1 PTGVIGT
8 NRADA
13 VASVRAMLAD
23 ADADPALETLGADPA
38 AVPAFLA
45 RKSIQVVTFEAWK
58 HIDALEVAAGHE
70 LGRPRK
76 KFTSREDLLAAA
88 RSRAG

>member
-1 PTGVIGT
+1 MIGT

-23 ADADPALETLGADPA
+23 PMLTRRSKRSRADPA
-38 AVPAFLA
+38 AVPALLA

-58 HIDALEVAAGHE
+58 HIDALEVAAGHTRAAAE
-70 LGRPRK
+70 EVHVERGRN
-76 KFTSREDLLAAA
+76 LLAAA
-88 RSRAG
+88 RSHAG